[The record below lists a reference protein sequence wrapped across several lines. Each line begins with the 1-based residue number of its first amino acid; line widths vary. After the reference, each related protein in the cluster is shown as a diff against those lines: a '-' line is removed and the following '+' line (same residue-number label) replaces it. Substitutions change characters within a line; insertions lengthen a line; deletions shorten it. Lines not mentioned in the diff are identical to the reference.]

1 MAYLNTGDLN
11 DMQLYL
17 VEEEAEKWQKGRIS
31 RREFIRRVTLIA
43 GGAAAA
49 SSVLMALGCG
59 PTAPEAQPTATAT
72 GAGAEATATAEPV
85 ASPTDQTPTA
95 QAGRDPYHV
104 PEGDPAVRAEMV
116 QFPTADGSATLQ
128 AYLAASA
135 LPMAGPANPAGV
147 LVIHENRGLTD
158 YIKDVCRRLAKA
170 RYTALGVDLISRQG
184 GTDAHPDEGER
195 IGIIGQLPPEQVIAD
210 LSAGLDYLKSRNDVS
225 PERLGAIG
233 FCFGGGYAWR
243 MATRRP
249 DLKAVA
255 AYYGPNPPLEDVPK
269 IKAAVLGI
277 YGALDTRIISQV
289 PQLEEALKKA
299 GITYQIKIYEGA
311 DHAFHRDTGPN
322 YNPAAAK
329 DAWELTL
336 QWFGQYL

>member
-1 MAYLNTGDLN
+1 MVNEDKADPNGLN
-11 DMQLYL
+11 DMQRYL
-17 VEEEAEKWQKGRIS
+17 MEEEAEKWQKGRIS

-49 SSVLMALGCG
+49 SGVLVAFGCN
-59 PTAPEAQPTATAT
+59 PSSPEAEPSAP
-72 GAGAEATATAEPV
+72 AGV
-85 ASPTDQTPTA
+85 QTPAIASTPTSQA
-95 QAGRDPYHV
+95 QAGHDPYHV
-104 PEGDPAVRAEMV
+104 PENDPDVRTEMV
-116 QFPTADGSATLQ
+116 QFPSADGSATLK
-128 AYLAASA
+128 AYLATSA
-135 LPMAGPANPAGV
+135 LPMAGPANPAGI

-158 YIKDVCRRLAKA
+158 YIKDVCRRLARA

-210 LSAGLDYLKSRNDVS
+210 LSAGLDYLKSRKDVS

-249 DLKAVA
+249 DLKAVV
-255 AYYGPNPPLEDVPK
+255 AYYGPNPPLKDVPA
-269 IKAAVLGI
+269 IRAAVLGI
-277 YGALDTRIISQV
+277 YGALDTRITSQV

-299 GITYQIKIYEGA
+299 GVTYQIKIYEGA
-311 DHAFHRDTGPN
+311 DHAFHRDTGPT
-322 YNPAAAK
+322 YNPTAAR

-336 QWFGQYL
+336 RWFGQYL

>member
-1 MAYLNTGDLN
+1 MTNADTGDLN
-11 DMQLYL
+11 GLNDMQRYL
-17 VEEEAEKWQKGRIS
+17 VEEEAEKWQKGRIT

-49 SSVLMALGCG
+49 SGVLAAFGCSPSSPEAE
-59 PTAPEAQPTATAT
+59 PTASGQTPATA
-72 GAGAEATATAEPV
+72 
-85 ASPTDQTPTA
+85 STPTSQA
-95 QAGRDPYHV
+95 QADHDPYHV
-104 PEGDPAVRAEMV
+104 PEDDPDVHAEMV
-116 QFPTADGSATLQ
+116 QFPSTDGSATLK

-210 LSAGLDYLKSRNDVS
+210 LSAGLDYLKSRKDVN

-243 MATRRP
+243 MATRRA

-255 AYYGPNPPLEDVPK
+255 AYYGPNPPLEDVPA
-269 IKAAVLGI
+269 IRAAVLGI
-277 YGALDTRIISQV
+277 YGALDTRITSQV

-299 GITYQIKIYEGA
+299 GITYKIKIYEGA
-311 DHAFHRDTGPN
+311 DHAFHRDTGPT
-322 YNPAAAK
+322 YNPTAAR